1 MTVIQP
7 SWRGMFLLVT
17 LLSLSPVN
25 AQDIWQELPAARQ
38 SDVSGGK
45 QIVITESI
53 EGKIWP
59 RVKIYRTVNAS
70 PEEVAAVFVD
80 YENGKSF
87 IPNLIKSKISKQVSS
102 CNVEVDY
109 GIDVPILPDEYY
121 TVRNILEKSDL
132 GYVIK
137 WKLLRAVQTKD
148 SEGSL
153 RIQPWQGK
161 AVICYQNLVTPGSGM
176 AVLLR
181 GKAISQMQD
190 TVRAIAAQVEKEKAS
205 DPALLEQQVKA
216 LRSALSSD

>member
-1 MTVIQP
+1 
-7 SWRGMFLLVT
+7 MFLLIA
-17 LLSLSPVN
+17 LLSLPSIR

-38 SDVSGGK
+38 SEVKNGK
-45 QIVITESI
+45 QVLVTESI
-53 EGKIWP
+53 DGKMWP
-59 RVKIYRTVNAS
+59 RVKIYRTVNAT
-70 PEEVAAVFVD
+70 PEEVAAVFAD
-80 YENGKSF
+80 YKNAKSF
-87 IPNLIKSKISKQVSS
+87 IPNLIKSEISRQVSAS
-102 CNVEVDY
+102 CADVDY

-121 TVRNILEKSDL
+121 TARNTLEKNDL

-161 AVICYQNLVTPGSGM
+161 TVICYQNLVTPGSGM

-190 TVRAIAAQVEKEKAS
+190 TVRAIAAQVEKEKTS
-205 DPALLEQQVKA
+205 TPEELERQVKA
-216 LRSALSSD
+216 LRDALAPN